1 MVKAWFSVLAC
12 AVIGTVAAAINPVDT
27 RWTLGAHEPFSMYRR
42 MGKKSTGGIEGSA
55 KWLKPWLDWWDVH
68 APERMEEFGLNA
80 LHSRFYKGMGWE
92 CEKTDLPNVKRFADS
107 CHRHGVTALAYVQF
121 ATVYY
126 ETMKVEIPDLDSW
139 MQVDA
144 ASRHYMWNGYYCR
157 ATPCITCEAWQLYM
171 EKIIALAL
179 TEGTFDGIMMDN
191 CFSYA
196 CYCERC
202 ERLFREHVLSI
213 PPVEREERFGY
224 AEMSGV
230 RQPRPSIDES
240 GRLLASAK
248 DIQDPLEQEWIRWR
262 VATMDAVVKR
272 FAAAAHRVKAD
283 AIVSANPH
291 PFRVCHQARQLSLE
305 MVSMAENLDLLMMQ
319 SDNFPAV
326 CKDGQIRNRVRDLKI
341 AAALGRPIVALC
353 DGNAGQYDLDES
365 MYLRPLVE
373 DLVWGG
379 IPTDRTV
386 MAPHRSATYVD
397 EPRFA
402 SRRRM
407 MAKFDAF
414 AKSHR
419 EESLAPAVTPV
430 AIFYPADTLM
440 FSVTA
445 QNGVTTAE
453 ELCLRGHVP
462 YGYAIARGASAP
474 AVPKGC
480 TTLVV
485 SDQPWLSDAQVAFL
499 VGWAKKGGKL
509 VVSGESGLWDENGAQ
524 RFVNPLREGLK
535 GFANVVWRDR
545 PEVLANKMGWHY
557 EVTPPKRGVADL
569 LADLKAVRA
578 DLGVVAEGLPETV
591 FLEVK
596 RTSRGEVVHLVNFDP
611 AQRVEG
617 AVLRIPAGAR
627 VMVEEPFGAR
637 PGTQTLVNENGCVAL
652 PSFVQYALVR
662 IEGL

>member
-1 MVKAWFSVLAC
+1 MKQTILTLALAASVTALAD
-12 AVIGTVAAAINPVDT
+12 INPVDT

-92 CEKTDLPNVKRFADS
+92 CEKKDFPNVKRFAES

-121 ATVYY
+121 ATLYY
-126 ETMKVEIPDLDSW
+126 ETMKAEIPDLDGW

-144 ASRHYMWNGYYCR
+144 AGRHYMWNGYYCR
-157 ATPCITCEAWQLYM
+157 ATPCITCEAWQRYM
-171 EKIIALAL
+171 EKVIALAL

-202 ERLFREHVLSI
+202 ERLFREHVLAI
-213 PPVEREERFGY
+213 PPAEREERFGY
-224 AEMSGV
+224 AEMSAV
-230 RQPRPSIDES
+230 RQPRPGLDVS
-240 GRLLASAK
+240 GKALVSMK
-248 DIQDPLEQEWIRWR
+248 DIKDPLEQEWIRWR

-272 FAAAAHRVKAD
+272 FAAAAHRAKPG

-291 PFRVCHQARQLSLE
+291 PFRVLHQARTLSLE

-326 CKDGQIRNRVRDLKI
+326 CKDGQVRNRVRDLKI

-386 MAPHRSATYVD
+386 MSPHRSATYVD
-397 EPRFA
+397 ELRFA
-402 SRRRM
+402 SRKRM

-414 AKSHR
+414 AKAHR
-419 EESLAPAVTPV
+419 ADVLAPSATPV
-430 AIFYPADTLM
+430 AVLYPADALM
-440 FSVTA
+440 FSVAA
-445 QNGVTTAE
+445 QDGVTTAE

-462 YGYAIARGASAP
+462 YGYAIARGAAAP
-474 AVPKGC
+474 AVPAGC

-485 SDQPWLSDAQVAFL
+485 YDQPWLSDAQVAFL
-499 VGWAKKGGKL
+499 VDWAKRGGRL
-509 VVSGESGLWDENGAQ
+509 VVAGESGLWDENGSQ

-535 GFANVVWRDR
+535 GLGNVVWRER
-545 PEVLANKMGWHY
+545 PEIVASKMGWHY

-569 LADLKAVRA
+569 LADLKAVQA

-591 FLEVK
+591 FMEVK
-596 RTSRGEVVHLVNFDP
+596 RTAKGLAVHLVNFDP
-611 AQRVEG
+611 SRRVDG
-617 AVLRIPAGAR
+617 AALSLPAGAR
-627 VMVEEPFGAR
+627 VTFEEPFGDAPAKR
-637 PGTQTLVNENGCVAL
+637 TLANGNGRVAL
-652 PSFVQYALVR
+652 PAFAQYLLVSV
-662 IEGL
+662 EGL